1 MVSYHTAIL
10 LIAVFG
16 KNLHRFK
23 KLVQGWSFS
32 HSVFITI
39 GCAVNGVLV
48 YYLWPFISPAGSDLS
63 FKLAELG
70 LNDSNWILL
79 ILYYSLITPW
89 LEEFYWRDLLPSNL
103 KHPILSDLFFAG
115 YHFFVLLLFIKPV
128 FALVAFITLFW
139 GANYWRKLSTKLDGL
154 LVPLISH
161 IAADV
166 STIIAVYLLVH

>member
-23 KLVQGWSFS
+23 KLVQGWSFP

-139 GANYWRKLSTKLDGL
+139 GANY
-154 LVPLISH
+154 
-161 IAADV
+161 
-166 STIIAVYLLVH
+166 